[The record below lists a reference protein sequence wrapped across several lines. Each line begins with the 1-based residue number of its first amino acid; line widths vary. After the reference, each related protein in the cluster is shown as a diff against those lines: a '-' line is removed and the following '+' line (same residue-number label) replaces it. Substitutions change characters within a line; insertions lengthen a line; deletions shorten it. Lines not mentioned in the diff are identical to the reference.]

1 MLKVSWVNN
10 VVTGSSSVSFEP
22 IFMLDTTI
30 EYIKH
35 DLYDINYLLS
45 MAGRLE
51 AFVYLQT
58 FFNNSIIY

>member
-35 DLYDINYLLS
+35 ELYDINYPLG

-51 AFVYLQT
+51 AFV
-58 FFNNSIIY
+58 